1 MSRPPTLIQQQC
13 EGTVSLLDQ
22 MHRILLLERRLTIG
36 PGGSLVE
43 ENVAG
48 AGYDECSVFDT
59 DFYFCL
65 SPTSLTGLPKK
76 CRHHFVK

>member
-43 ENVAG
+43 ESVAG

-59 DFYFCL
+59 DFCL